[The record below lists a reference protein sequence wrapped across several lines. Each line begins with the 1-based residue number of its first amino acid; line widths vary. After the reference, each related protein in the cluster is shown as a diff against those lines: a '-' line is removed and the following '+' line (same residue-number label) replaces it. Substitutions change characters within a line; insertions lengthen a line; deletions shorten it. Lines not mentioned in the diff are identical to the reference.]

1 MIEKY
6 GTKVQNIWEVMMISL
21 RLGLTSFGGPIAHL
35 GYFEH
40 AYVKKKKWLSHED
53 FSRMVALCQLLP
65 GPTSSQVNFLIGLQ
79 RAGLVGGVASFAG
92 FTIPSALFMYGFA
105 VFAPKVHGQMME
117 AVLHGLKLVAVAI
130 VAQAVWG
137 MATRLCPD
145 RTRTGIALVGMA
157 ILLLIGGAF
166 AQVGVIVVG
175 ALAGSLLCRDARQNQ
190 ESQPSSIGKRS
201 AWAAFGMFVIFLV
214 GLPLLSAW
222 MPGGL
227 SALMDVSYRSGALVF
242 GGGHVVL
249 PLLRDAMVPAGW
261 MTDDVFL
268 AGYGVAQAV
277 PGPLFALSSY
287 LGAVAAPTGVAALWA
302 SVTTIFIF
310 LPGMLA
316 ALAGV
321 PLWRWMSK
329 HTAAQGALAGIN
341 AAVVGILSA
350 ALYDP
355 VWQTA
360 ILSKSDIIVAVTG
373 YFLLER
379 WKIPPVLVV
388 VLCVIGS
395 VLSSLL

>member
-1 MIEKY
+1 
-6 GTKVQNIWEVMMISL
+6 
-21 RLGLTSFGGPIAHL
+21 
-35 GYFEH
+35 
-40 AYVKKKKWLSHED
+40 
-53 FSRMVALCQLLP
+53 
-65 GPTSSQVNFLIGLQ
+65 
-79 RAGLVGGVASFAG
+79 
-92 FTIPSALFMYGFA
+92 
-105 VFAPKVHGQMME
+105 
-117 AVLHGLKLVAVAI
+117 
-130 VAQAVWG
+130 
-137 MATRLCPD
+137 
-145 RTRTGIALVGMA
+145 
-157 ILLLIGGAF
+157 
-166 AQVGVIVVG
+166 
-175 ALAGSLLCRDARQNQ
+175 
-190 ESQPSSIGKRS
+190 
-201 AWAAFGMFVIFLV
+201 
-214 GLPLLSAW
+214 
-222 MPGGL
+222 
-227 SALMDVSYRSGALVF
+227 
-242 GGGHVVL
+242 
-249 PLLRDAMVPAGW
+249 